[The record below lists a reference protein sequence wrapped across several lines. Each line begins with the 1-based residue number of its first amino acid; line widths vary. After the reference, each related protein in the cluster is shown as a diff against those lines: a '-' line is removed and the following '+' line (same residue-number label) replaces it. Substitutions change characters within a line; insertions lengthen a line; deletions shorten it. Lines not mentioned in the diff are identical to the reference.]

1 MAERTV
7 VFKGLAYGSTP
18 ATVQIT
24 ANGVS
29 IFSGTITT
37 ENQPLPVMPNP
48 ELTTAIVPL
57 FTMTVDTAFLGT
69 VPMTCE
75 VTNGT
80 VIFADIVANYSDKFN
95 PIYTDEQLQI
105 LVNPDPNIRNPSINL
120 AVTPIYVGAPAVP
133 PLSEA
138 EVATLYNT
146 ATTAEEYNAILYAH
160 NLTPIIPGGVDDF
173 SGFVNTDPRN
183 SVSINGVTQLPDRGD
198 LVGTWWWTIPAGST
212 LSYDL
217 EISPGLPIYA

>member
-1 MAERTV
+1 MAQRTV

-18 ATVQIT
+18 ATVQVT

-37 ENQPLPVMPNP
+37 ENQPMPAMPNP
-48 ELTTAIVPL
+48 ELVNATGPL
-57 FTMTVDTAFLGT
+57 FTMTVDTSFLGT

-75 VTNGT
+75 VTAGT
-80 VIFADIVANYSDKFN
+80 VIFADIVANYSNKFN

-105 LVNPDPNIRNPSINL
+105 LVNPDPNISNPSINL

-173 SGFVNTDPRN
+173 WSVSTTDPRN

-198 LVGTWWWTIPAGST
+198 LAGAWWWTIPAGST
-212 LSYDL
+212 MSYDL
-217 EISPGLPIYA
+217 EIGPNRPLPA

>member
-18 ATVQIT
+18 ATLQIT

-29 IFSGTITT
+29 IFSGTVTT
-37 ENQPLPVMPNP
+37 ENQPAPAMPNY
-48 ELTTAIVPL
+48 ELVSAAL
-57 FTMTVDTAFLGT
+57 FTMTVDTAFSGT

-80 VIFADIVANYSDKFN
+80 VIFAEIAANYYGKWN
-95 PIYTDEQLQI
+95 PIYTAEQLAI
-105 LVNPDPNIRNPSINL
+105 LTSTDPNISNPSINL
-120 AVTPIYVGAPAVP
+120 AVTPIYVGAAAVP

-138 EVATLYNT
+138 EVATLYDT
-146 ATTAEEYNAILYAH
+146 ATTAEQYTAIINAH
-160 NLTPIIPGGVDDF
+160 NLNTWINGGV
-173 SGFVNTDPRN
+173 SEIGPISATDSRN
-183 SVSINGVTQLPDRGD
+183 SVSINGVSQLPDRGD
-198 LVGTWWWTIPAGST
+198 LPGVWWWTIPAGST

-217 EISPGLPIYA
+217 EVSPIQPLPT

>member
-37 ENQPLPVMPNP
+37 ENQPVPVMPNS
-48 ELTTAIVPL
+48 ELVTAAL
-57 FTMTVDTAFLGT
+57 FTMTADTAFSGT
-69 VPMTCE
+69 IPMTCE

-80 VIFADIVANYSDKFN
+80 VIFAEVIANYSNRLN
-95 PIYTDEQLQI
+95 PIYTAEQLNI
-105 LVNPDPNIRNPSINL
+105 LTSADPNISNPSINL
-120 AVTPIYVGAPAVP
+120 AVTPIYVGAAAVP
-133 PLSEA
+133 PLTEA
-138 EVATLYNT
+138 EISTLYNT
-146 ATTAEEYNAILYAH
+146 ATTEEEYTAIINAH
-160 NLTPIIPGGVDDF
+160 NLNSQINGGVGEIGPI
-173 SGFVNTDPRN
+173 SATDPRN
-183 SVSINGVTQLPDRGD
+183 SVSINGVSQLPDRGD
-198 LVGTWWWTIPAGST
+198 LPGCWWWTIPAGST

-217 EISPGLPIYA
+217 EISPVQPLPT